1 VTEIGV
7 GFGGKQ
13 AWLAVRGTSGSDVL
27 VALSLRDLGTASWRS
42 GIDLAHLTDDRVA
55 ATPPLDG
62 AGGQWVLVTGRW
74 LLRADAKLDVPALSA
89 TLGTEVQFFATNRVE
104 ELHRW
109 ERAVDGVPV
118 RRFGFFGADGTI
130 LAWWGEPDAVER
142 AVGVPAEA
150 PDDEDGLLVGEGD
163 VLQVAAAWSVDPSGF
178 DGKPM
183 PGPLLIGAV

>member
-1 VTEIGV
+1 MDIGV

-13 AWLAVRGTSGSDVL
+13 AWLAVRGVPPEK
-27 VALSLRDLGTASWRS
+27 VIAALALRELGTAGWRA

-55 ATPPLDG
+55 VTPPLPG
-62 AGGQWVLVTGRW
+62 AGGSEWTLVAGRW
-74 LLRADAKLDVPALSA
+74 LLRADAKVDVPALSA

-118 RRFGFFGADGTI
+118 RRFGFLGADGTVV
-130 LAWWGEPDAVER
+130 AWWGQPDEVER

-150 PDDEDGLLVGEGD
+150 PDDEDGLLVGESD
-163 VLQVAAAWSVDPSGF
+163 VLRIAGAWSVDPSALE
-178 DGKPM
+178 GKTV
-183 PGPLLIGAV
+183 PGPLWIAAV